1 VTPHFET
8 ADWIRARAGPGRSL
22 IPSWD
27 TARSSAAA
35 LTASRAWSEPWGR
48 RALVARSVTKTPA
61 EAARVAVQARDWE
74 RNREAWNLP
83 HATDAAVDRPADH
96 DEPIAGESSAEPDR
110 KPRVTPP
117 PAE

>member
-1 VTPHFET
+1 M
-8 ADWIRARAGPGRSL
+8 
-22 IPSWD
+22 
-27 TARSSAAA
+27 
-35 LTASRAWSEPWGR
+35 
-48 RALVARSVTKTPA
+48 VARSVTKTPA

-96 DEPIAGESSAEPDR
+96 DEPIAVESSAEPDR